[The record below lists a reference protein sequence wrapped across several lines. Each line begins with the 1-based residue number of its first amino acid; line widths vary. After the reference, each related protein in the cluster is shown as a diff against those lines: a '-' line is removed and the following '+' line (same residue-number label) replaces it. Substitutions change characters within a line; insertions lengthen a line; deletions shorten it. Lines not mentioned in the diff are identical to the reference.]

1 MLENLSAIERSNCCL
16 ICRFVATELFSNHG
30 LSQYVDPSNYGD
42 PMEAVKT
49 FAAEIDR
56 NQIKLE
62 RTVGGGVYRKFF
74 FIDIQILLRDVHVFL
89 LVLIWRFTVLVIT
102 VTRPGYLCT

>member
-1 MLENLSAIERSNCCL
+1 MDCSANREPQGKERGFLHASSFAHEFLTLLSAVERSNCCL

-62 RTVGGGVYRKFF
+62 RTVGGGVYNE
-74 FIDIQILLRDVHVFL
+74 IRDHMFL
-89 LVLIWRFTVLVIT
+89 
-102 VTRPGYLCT
+102 

>member
-1 MLENLSAIERSNCCL
+1 MSLLIGAYL
-16 ICRFVATELFSNHG
+16 ICLTPATELFSNHG

-56 NQIKLE
+56 SEIKLE
-62 RTVGGGVYRKFF
+62 CSVGVGEF
-74 FIDIQILLRDVHVFL
+74 
-89 LVLIWRFTVLVIT
+89 
-102 VTRPGYLCT
+102 

>member
-1 MLENLSAIERSNCCL
+1 MLENLSAFERSNCCL
-16 ICRFVATELFSNHG
+16 ICRFAATELFSNHG

-62 RTVGGGVYRKFF
+62 RTVGGGVYRK
-74 FIDIQILLRDVHVFL
+74 IRDRLFL
-89 LVLIWRFTVLVIT
+89 EFSLSIYKFSLETSMCSFW
-102 VTRPGYLCT
+102 

>member
-1 MLENLSAIERSNCCL
+1 M
-16 ICRFVATELFSNHG
+16 
-30 LSQYVDPSNYGD
+30 DPSNYGD

-62 RTVGGGVYRKFF
+62 RTVGGGVYRE
-74 FIDIQILLRDVHVFL
+74 IHDHVP
-89 LVLIWRFTVLVIT
+89 LINYLYRI
-102 VTRPGYLCT
+102 GYTNSP